1 MLTDAQCKNAKCPPD
16 AKRARLS
23 DAGGLYLEISPAGS
37 KRWFYKYR
45 ENLKEFRL
53 ALGSYPDVRLPDA
66 RAARD
71 EAKKTKA
78 KGLNPVLARKN
89 DKLKVKAG
97 QGDTF
102 ADTAALFLSVRTL
115 EWSHTHAV
123 RSRRIIEKDLNPKL
137 GYRAM
142 QEISTPE
149 LIVCLREL
157 EKRGALNV
165 LDKAVILCGSIWDFA
180 IAEGKAERNV
190 ARGIR
195 KQFKKATE
203 GHFAGIL
210 EPERFGVLLRH
221 IDNYQGGAI
230 VKTALKLAPIL
241 YQRPG
246 NLRAMKWADLDL
258 DGGLWTIP
266 SAEMK
271 RKKDKKENGLDH
283 LVYLPTQAVDIL
295 RQHQKIT
302 GHGVMVFPSE
312 RDHTRPMSDNSMRS
326 ALLSMGF
333 SSDEQ
338 TVHGFRASARTM
350 LAERLEIND
359 NVMEAHMAHAVK
371 NSLGT
376 AYDRTTFLNQRRAM
390 VQKWADYLDGLKAE
404 KIVHLD
410 DRRSAYEKISQ

>member
-102 ADTAALFLSVRTL
+102 ADTAALFLSVRTP

-390 VQKWADYLDGLKAE
+390 VQKWADYLDSLKAE

-410 DRRSAYEKISQ
+410 DRRAA

>member
-53 ALGSYPDVRLPDA
+53 ALGSYPAVRLPDA

-78 KGLNPVLARKN
+78 TGLNPVLARKN

-102 ADTAALFLSVRTL
+102 ADTAALFLTTRTP

-123 RSRRIIEKDLNPKL
+123 RSRRIVEKDLVPKL

-149 LIVCLREL
+149 LILCLREV
-157 EKRGALNV
+157 EKRGALNL
-165 LDKAVILCGSIWDFA
+165 LDKAVILCGAIWDFA
-180 IAEGKAERNV
+180 IAEGKADRNI

-195 KQFKKATE
+195 KQFKKAAE

-221 IDNYQGGAI
+221 IDNYQGGLI
-230 VKTALKLAPIL
+230 VKTALRLAPIL

-246 NLRAMKWADLDL
+246 NLRSMKWADLDL

-266 SAEMK
+266 SADMK
-271 RKKDKKENGLDH
+271 RNKDKKENGLDH
-283 LVYLPTQAVDIL
+283 LVFLPTQAVDIL
-295 RQHQKIT
+295 RQLHAVT
-302 GHGVMVFPSE
+302 GRGVMVFPSE
-312 RDHTRPMSDNSMRS
+312 RDHDRPMSDNSMRS

-359 NVMEAHMAHAVK
+359 NIMEAHMAHAVK

-390 VQKWADYLDGLKAE
+390 VQKWADYLDGLKAG

-410 DRRSAYEKISQ
+410 DRRVA

>member
-102 ADTAALFLSVRTL
+102 ADMAALFLSVRTP

-149 LIVCLREL
+149 LILCLREL
-157 EKRGALNV
+157 EKRDALNV

-295 RQHQKIT
+295 RQHHAVT
-302 GHGVMVFPSE
+302 GRGVMVFPSE
-312 RDHTRPMSDNSMRS
+312 RDHDRPMSDNSMRS

-410 DRRSAYEKISQ
+410 DRRSA

>member
-1 MLTDAQCKNAKCPPD
+1 MLTDAECKNAKCPPE

-45 ENLKEFRL
+45 ENLKEFRM
-53 ALGSYPDVRLPDA
+53 ALGSYPAVRLPDA

-71 EAKKTKA
+71 EAKKIKA
-78 KGLNPVLARKN
+78 TGVDPVQAKKLA
-89 DKLKVKAG
+89 KLGAKATL
-97 QGDTF
+97 GDTF
-102 ADTAALFLSVRTL
+102 ADTAALYLTVRTP
-115 EWSHTHAV
+115 EWSDTHAV
-123 RSRRIIEKDLNPKL
+123 RSRRVVEKDLVPKL
-137 GYRAM
+137 GYRPM
-142 QEISTPE
+142 RDITTPE
-149 LIVCLREL
+149 LILCLREV
-157 EKRGALNV
+157 EKRGALNL
-165 LDKAVILCGSIWDFA
+165 LDKAVVLCGSIWDFA
-180 IAEGKAERNV
+180 IAEGKADRNI

-195 KQFKKATE
+195 KQFKKSSE

-210 EPERFGVLLRH
+210 DPERFGVLLRH

-230 VKTALKLAPIL
+230 VKTALRLAPIL

-246 NLRAMKWADLDL
+246 NLRSMKWADLDL

-295 RQHQKIT
+295 RQHQAIT
-302 GHGVMVFPSE
+302 GRGVMVFPSE
-312 RDHTRPMSDNSMRS
+312 RDHDRPMSDNSMRS

-404 KIVHLD
+404 KIVHID
-410 DRRSAYEKISQ
+410 DRRAA

>member
-102 ADTAALFLSVRTL
+102 ADTAALFLSVRTP

-149 LIVCLREL
+149 LILCLREL

-390 VQKWADYLDGLKAE
+390 VQKWADYLDSLKAE

-410 DRRSAYEKISQ
+410 DRRTNYP

>member
-1 MLTDAQCKNAKCPPD
+1 M
-16 AKRARLS
+16 LS
-23 DAGGLYLEISPAGS
+23 DAECRNAVCPIDKTRLRLADSGGMYLEVSPNGS
-37 KRWFYKYR
+37 KRWFYKYYKDG
-45 ENLKEFRL
+45 KEGRM
-53 ALGSYPDVRLPDA
+53 ALGSYPAVRLPDA

-71 EAKKTKA
+71 DAK
-78 KGLNPVLARKN
+78 
-89 DKLKVKAG
+89 KVKATG
-97 QGDTF
+97 VDPVQAKKLAKQTAKAMQGDTF
-102 ADTAALFLSVRTL
+102 ADTVALFLSVRSP
-115 EWSHTHAV
+115 EWSTTHAV
-123 RSRRIIEKDLNPKL
+123 RTRRIIEKDLVPKL
-137 GYRAM
+137 GYRSM
-142 QEISTPE
+142 RDITTPE
-149 LIVCLREL
+149 LILCLREV
-157 EKRGALNV
+157 EKRAALSV

-180 IAEGKAERNV
+180 IAEGKADRNI

-195 KQFKKATE
+195 KQFKKAAE

-221 IDNYQGGAI
+221 IDNYQGGLI
-230 VKTALKLAPIL
+230 VKTALRLAPIL

-246 NLRAMKWADLDL
+246 NLRAMKWADVDL

-266 SAEMK
+266 SANMK
-271 RKKDKKENGLDH
+271 RNKDKKENGLDH

-295 RQHQKIT
+295 RQLHAVT
-302 GHGVMVFPSE
+302 GRGVMVFPSE
-312 RDHTRPMSDNSMRS
+312 RDHDRPMSDNSMRS

-359 NVMEAHMAHAVK
+359 NIMEAHMAHAVK

-390 VQKWADYLDGLKAE
+390 VQKWADYLDGLKAG
-404 KIVHLD
+404 KIVHLEQ
-410 DRRSAYEKISQ
+410 RRAA